1 MSTEYENLAGTELTA
16 YEHSSKIDLY
26 VFESIQGTDEVLE
39 HYIARDIDAAQL
51 CRLAE
56 ELIKI
61 ASYISEDP
69 QNTLET
75 YNVDY
80 NKSKAGGIK

>member
-16 YEHSSKIDLY
+16 YEHSSVMDLY
-26 VFESIQGTDEVLE
+26 VVEVVSEEDLIE
-39 HYIARDIDAAQL
+39 HFIARDLDAAQL
-51 CRLAE
+51 CKLAE
-56 ELIKI
+56 ELIKV

-69 QNTLET
+69 ENTLST

-80 NKSKAGGIK
+80 NKSKSGLIK